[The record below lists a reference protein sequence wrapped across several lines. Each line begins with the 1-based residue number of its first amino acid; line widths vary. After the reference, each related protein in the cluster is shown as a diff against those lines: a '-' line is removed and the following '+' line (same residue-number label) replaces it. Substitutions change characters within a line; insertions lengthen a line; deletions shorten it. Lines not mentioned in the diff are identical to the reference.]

1 MRLRNIFNVVAPWAC
16 SLITTLY
23 TYRPIFQG
31 KLFGDPF
38 DARLQMVLH
47 EHWWRFLTGQTSLR
61 NVEFFYPFEK
71 GLGFSDVFLVH
82 GLVHSIFRFLG
93 IGMENSW
100 SFTTIILI
108 IIGNIGWVVV
118 AKKILRSQL
127 YRILFIILSNISLT
141 FYIHFTYQA
150 NTVGYSYLSWVIVLI
165 MHMHTRVRNNPDK
178 INYYLIYLIISI
190 LIFALSCWYEVFFLI
205 MTSVFFL
212 FVSILKSSNRVRV
225 VKNIRL
231 FINNF
236 DIKPWLIFSP
246 AYLGLIFLFIYIY
259 IPVQGSPDRPILEM
273 LDGSPKLT
281 DIFNAARV
289 DQAVFGEIYKY
300 LDLDVSLERRMG
312 MGLVLPILSI
322 ALALFL
328 ILKNKKF
335 DLEFR
340 IFCAIIMT
348 YIYFLSITEDFSIHK
363 LFFENVIGFN
373 SIRYPFRYV
382 IFLSYVLILLLFI
395 ISDKLI
401 INKKG
406 KLIVFLIAVLLFVD
420 QYRTE
425 WMGWRYN
432 ELQNSDLLAF
442 SDEVKNNCDYFYY
455 DAPGGWWYDQIE
467 AMTFAYQ
474 IGVPTVNG
482 YSGGYPKKYPSR
494 DFRDST
500 YTPAIFNWISQ
511 IPGAKRGCFLTG
523 KTPIYFLGNDTT
535 RVDLVGFKENSNA
548 LVSATSPYPYLFIYS
563 NRTGKYELSFNI
575 KSSECQTT
583 NEIFI
588 KLEPETD
595 SKRLQVG
602 TKVQKVKF
610 ELNVDE
616 SRVRR
621 LVFSTDQKEC
631 KNDEIS
637 SYFNLSEI
645 KIEKI

>member
-1 MRLRNIFNVVAPWAC
+1 MRLRNIFNVVSPWAC

-100 SFTTIILI
+100 SFTTIVLI
-108 IIGNIGWVVV
+108 IIGNLGWVVV

-127 YRILFIILSNISLT
+127 YRILFILLSNISLT

-165 MHMHTRVRNNPDK
+165 LRMHTRVRNNPDK
-178 INYYLIYLIISI
+178 INHYLIYLIISI

-205 MTSVFFL
+205 ITSIFFL

-281 DIFNAARV
+281 DIFNSARV
-289 DQAVFGEIYKY
+289 DQAVFGEIYQY

-373 SIRYPFRYV
+373 SIRYPFRYI

-406 KLIVFLIAVLLFVD
+406 KLIVFLIATLLFVD

-494 DFRDST
+494 DFRDSA
-500 YTPAIFNWISQ
+500 YTPAIFKWISQ

-535 RVDLVGFKENSNA
+535 RVDLVGFNENSNA

-563 NRTGKYELSFNI
+563 NRNGKYELSFNI

-583 NEIFI
+583 NKIYI

-595 SKRLQVG
+595 SKRLEVG
-602 TKVQKVKF
+602 TKIQKVKF
-610 ELNVDE
+610 EFNVDE

-621 LVFSTDQKEC
+621 LVFSTNQKDC
-631 KNDEIS
+631 KNDGIS

-645 KIEKI
+645 KIERI

>member
-1 MRLRNIFNVVAPWAC
+1 MRLRNIFNNVSPWAC

-47 EHWWRFLTGQTSLR
+47 EHWWRFLNGQTSLR

-82 GLVHSIFRFLG
+82 GLVHSIFRLLG

-100 SFTTIILI
+100 SFTTIVLI
-108 IIGNIGWVVV
+108 IIGNMGWVVV

-127 YRILFIILSNISLT
+127 YRILFIILTNISLT

-150 NTVGYSYLSWVIVLI
+150 NTVGYSYLSWVIVLT
-165 MHMHTRVRNNPDK
+165 MLMHTRVRNNPDK
-178 INYYLIYLIISI
+178 INYYLIYLLISI

-205 MTSVFFL
+205 ITSVFFL
-212 FVSILKSSNRVRV
+212 FVSILKTSNRARV
-225 VKNIRL
+225 VKYIRL
-231 FINNF
+231 IINHF

-246 AYLGLIFLFIYIY
+246 AYLGLFFLFIYIY
-259 IPVQGSPDRPILEM
+259 IPVQGNPERSSLEM

-312 MGLVLPILSI
+312 MGLVLSILFI
-322 ALALFL
+322 ALTLFL
-328 ILKNKKF
+328 ILQNKKF

-340 IFCAIIMT
+340 IFCATLMT
-348 YIYFLSITEDFSIHK
+348 YVYFLSITKDLSIHK
-363 LFFENVIGFN
+363 LFFEHVIGFN
-373 SIRYPFRYV
+373 SIRYPFRYI

-401 INKKG
+401 INRKG
-406 KLIVFLIAVLLFVD
+406 KLIVFLIAVLLIVD

-425 WMGWRYN
+425 WMGWRFN
-432 ELQNSDLLAF
+432 ELQNSELLAF

-482 YSGGYPKKYPSR
+482 YSGGYPKKYPLR

-500 YTPAIFNWISQ
+500 YTSGIFNWMSQ
-511 IPGAKRGCFLTG
+511 IPGTKRGCFLTG
-523 KTPIYFLGNDTT
+523 KTPIYMLGNDTT
-535 RVDLVGFKENSNA
+535 RVDLVGFKENSNGFVRA
-548 LVSATSPYPYLFIYS
+548 ISPYPYLFIYS
-563 NRTGKYELSFNI
+563 NRTEKYELSFNI
-575 KSSECQTT
+575 KISECQTT

-595 SKRLQVG
+595 SKRLEVG
-602 TKVQKVKF
+602 TKIQKVKF
-610 ELNVDE
+610 EFNVDE

-621 LVFSTDQKEC
+621 LVFSTEQKEC
-631 KNDEIS
+631 KNDGIS
-637 SYFNLSEI
+637 SYFYLSEI